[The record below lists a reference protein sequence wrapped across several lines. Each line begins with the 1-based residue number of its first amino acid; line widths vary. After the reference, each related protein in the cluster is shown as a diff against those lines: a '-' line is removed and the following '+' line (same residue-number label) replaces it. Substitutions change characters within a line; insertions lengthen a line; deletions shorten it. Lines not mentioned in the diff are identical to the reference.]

1 MARQNGQYTFQT
13 PVGTTLGDSTTSAG
27 KVRVFTA
34 IERCTIVEVGAIAG
48 DSLNVPNASFS
59 YRVLKRTGGVA
70 ANDAI
75 QPVWKAAFAAEGGVS
90 GDPSI
95 LNFDNANAIP
105 NGLITNTLALLTAGK
120 SLRALTEISLAKGE
134 QLVFEV
140 VGTSAGGT
148 DPVVFYAKGYPNGAG
163 IVESVDVD
171 SN

>member
-1 MARQNGQYTFQT
+1 MARQNGQFTWQT
-13 PVGTTLGDSTTSAG
+13 PVDTTLGDSTAAAA

-34 IERCTIVEVGAIAG
+34 TERCTVVEVGAVAG
-48 DSLNVPNASFS
+48 DSANVPDSGFS
-59 YRVLKRTGGVA
+59 YRVNKRTGGVV

-75 QPVWKAAFAAEGGVS
+75 IPVWTAEFAAEGGVS

-105 NGLITNTLALLTAGK
+105 AGLITNLQSLFLAGTC
-120 SLRALTEISLAKGE
+120 LRAYTETSLEKGD

-140 VGTSAGGT
+140 VGTSAGDT
-148 DPVVFYAKGYPNGAG
+148 VVFYAKCYPDGAG
-163 IVESVDVD
+163 LVEANDVD